1 MVSGMVPYLIPS
13 VPGFLPSVLPSAVPL
28 VLKTLLRESLPST
41 PTVPTL
47 ISQTLAHPLSQPGFP
62 RFLAIG

>member
-13 VPGFLPSVLPSAVPL
+13 VPGFLPPVLPSTVPL
-28 VLKTLLRESLPST
+28 ALKTLLRESLPST
-41 PTVPTL
+41 PTAPTL
-47 ISQTLAHPLSQPGFP
+47 ISQTLAHLLSQLGFP